1 MDLEFSKD
9 MFDITD
15 KITHKF
21 EIINAVSSLLLKAI
35 TFNSTSFKNSI
46 FQNKIYYFVV
56 SKIAILNDDHQT
68 YHSSLLNIK
77 KKNLSH
83 ILLKIYLLIILLK
96 VTLPYRHKYIIMKIV
111 IIEFN

>member
-1 MDLEFSKD
+1 VDLEFSKD

-21 EIINAVSSLLLKAI
+21 EIINAVSSLLLETI
-35 TFNSTSFKNSI
+35 TCTSYQNFI

-96 VTLPYRHKYIIMKIV
+96 VTLLSRHNFIIMKIV
-111 IIEFN
+111 IREFN

>member
-1 MDLEFSKD
+1 ME
-9 MFDITD
+9 MFDIIN
-15 KITHKF
+15 KNTHKS
-21 EIINAVSSLLLKAI
+21 EIINAVSSLLLETI
-35 TFNSTSFKNSI
+35 TCTSYQNFI

-96 VTLPYRHKYIIMKIV
+96 VTLLSRHNFIIMKNCNQRIQL
-111 IIEFN
+111 ICQK

>member
-35 TFNSTSFKNSI
+35 TFNSTSFKNFI

-77 KKNLSH
+77 KKEFVTHITQNISTYYLIKGTLLS
-83 ILLKIYLLIILLK
+83 
-96 VTLPYRHKYIIMKIV
+96 RHNFIIMKIV
-111 IIEFN
+111 IREFN